1 MKKHLLLVAVF
12 SLWGIGGSL
21 YAQVNKTVWV
31 NDSFTISSAVDAA
44 PGTYQWTR
52 NGVVM
57 PASNTKDLTTSE
69 STVGTHTYVRQIK
82 TADCP
87 EWISSNT
94 YVVAVKSE
102 LPPNT
107 GTQTWTFSGL
117 TWTMSGQTW
126 SDSEWKQTWSGASS
140 YVPAGCINNT
150 TFNNNL
156 SPRYTN
162 ANLQAGSGYL
172 YNYVC
177 VYKER
182 HNLCPAP
189 WRVPTVQDFIDLD
202 RKFGGTGES
211 RSGAESQEY
220 ITTNYINKWGG
231 VYGGTAYAGD
241 CTGVCYKG
249 TDSRYWSITG
259 SKTQAHYLHL
269 GYPNGHISP
278 QRDYDQSY
286 GHQLRCVRN

>member
-1 MKKHLLLVAVF
+1 MKKHLLSVAVF
-12 SLWGIGGSL
+12 SLWGMSGSL

-31 NDSFTISSAVDAA
+31 NDSFTVSSAVDAA
-44 PGTYQWTR
+44 PGTYQWTH
-52 NGVVM
+52 NGAVI
-57 PASNTKDLTTSE
+57 PSSNTKDLTRSE

-87 EWISSNT
+87 EWVSSNT

-126 SDSEWKQTWSGASS
+126 TDPNWKQPWSGASS
-140 YVPAGCINNT
+140 YTPAGCINNA
-150 TFNNNL
+150 TFNDNL

-162 ANLQAGSGYL
+162 ASLQAGSGYL

-177 VYKER
+177 VFKEQ

-202 RKFGGTGES
+202 RKFGGTGEN
-211 RSGAESQEY
+211 RTGTGNQGF
-220 ITTNYINKWGG
+220 ITTNYINAWGG
-231 VYGGTAYAGD
+231 VYGGYADAGV
-241 CTGVCYKG
+241 CTGVCHKG
-249 TDSRYWSITG
+249 ASANYWSIAGAGTG
-259 SKTQAHYLHL
+259 AYYLNL
-269 GYPNGHISP
+269 YYPDGLIRPQLYGY
-278 QRDYDQSY
+278 QRY
-286 GHQLRCVRN
+286 GIQLRCVR